1 MEKKKKEKTSL
12 SAFFFSPVLLG
23 PNTLPVQAEVLLL
36 KITWLPTCCWLC
48 WTGRV
53 WTLGFGCWSIA
64 VLFRSKVTLEW
75 NLRSKSQ
82 NSTIE
87 SPQSLQPSRY
97 FCKFIS
103 ISKVN
108 TTRSACPGAEQIIE
122 VFLKLHFNKYLVSL
136 VLSINKDK
144 PLTQQF
150 LATGQGATLLLF

>member
-1 MEKKKKEKTSL
+1 MEKKKEKTSL
-12 SAFFFSPVLLG
+12 SAFFSPVLLR

-36 KITWLPTCCWLC
+36 KITRLPTCCWLC

-64 VLFRSKVTLEW
+64 VLFCSKVTLEW
-75 NLRSKSQ
+75 NLRSRSQ

-87 SPQSLQPSRY
+87 SPQSLQPSKY

-122 VFLKLHFNKYLVSL
+122 VFLKLHFKKYLVSL